1 MAAKGYCQAV
11 EVEEFL
17 TRTFTAAQMAHA
29 DNLIERAEARIDRYC
44 NRAWLVG
51 AQTNEAHF
59 YPAYEL
65 WLKYAP
71 VASVT
76 SIGGRSGVGESDETL
91 TVDEDY
97 EVRDL
102 NSGLIWLVSP
112 GSYDRVRVTYT
123 PTSTVPADIT
133 QACIELVAAWLM
145 PNLSPGSYGL
155 DSYSLPDLSV
165 RFARS
170 HVQEQ
175 MPPNVAAIL
184 DSYRWLE
191 VG

>member
-1 MAAKGYCQAV
+1 MAAKGYCVAQDV
-11 EVEEFL
+11 EAFL
-17 TRTFTAAQMAHA
+17 SRTFTAGQTAHA
-29 DNLIERAEARIDRYC
+29 DNLIERAERRIDTYT
-44 NRAWLVG
+44 NRGWLEG
-51 AQTNEAHF
+51 AQSNEAHF
-59 YPAYEL
+59 YPGREL
-65 WLKYAP
+65 WLRYAP
-71 VASVT
+71 VASVA
-76 SIGGRSGVGESDETL
+76 SVGGRAGVGETDEAL

-97 EVRDL
+97 EVHNL
-102 NSGLIWLVSP
+102 ESGLVWLASP

-123 PTSTVPADIT
+123 PAATVPGDIV
-133 QACIELVAAWLM
+133 QACVELVAAWLM
-145 PNLSPGSYGL
+145 PSLSPGSYGL

-175 MPPNVAAIL
+175 MPPNVMAIL